1 VSPEVSSGDAIERSP
16 NQKPPAGPLK
26 RAGLLGV
33 KHSGSHS
40 SFGSQLSIYSA
51 AGGGK
56 GNYDITGE
64 VLVGIS
70 YNGGQL
76 LVHVNRARDL
86 AAADS
91 NGFSDPYVKTYL
103 LPDRSKHSKRKTNVQ
118 RKTLSPIFDETLE
131 YSVSESE
138 LSSRTLWLS
147 VWDWDRFGR
156 NQFLGELRLPLNS
169 LDLTDSTDHWHTLMD
184 KDEEPEAMDYYRGQ
198 LHLALRFSPRDTKKG
213 KTRGLLEIII
223 KQGRDF
229 PSMGGNEKPDPVVK
243 CYLLPDKS
251 SSGKRKAGV
260 IKNQNN
266 PMWDELIS
274 YEKVILEEISKERV
288 LEVTVWDW
296 DKKGSSF
303 IGGLRIG
310 PTPSGPSQ
318 SKEWMDSIG
327 EEATHWETML
337 AHPGEWAEQW
347 HTLRTTM
354 DPRNIAFQDH

>member
-1 VSPEVSSGDAIERSP
+1 
-16 NQKPPAGPLK
+16 
-26 RAGLLGV
+26 
-33 KHSGSHS
+33 
-40 SFGSQLSIYSA
+40 
-51 AGGGK
+51 
-56 GNYDITGE
+56 
-64 VLVGIS
+64 
-70 YNGGQL
+70 
-76 LVHVNRARDL
+76 
-86 AAADS
+86 
-91 NGFSDPYVKTYL
+91 
-103 LPDRSKHSKRKTNVQ
+103 
-118 RKTLSPIFDETLE
+118 
-131 YSVSESE
+131 
-138 LSSRTLWLS
+138 
-147 VWDWDRFGR
+147 
-156 NQFLGELRLPLNS
+156 
-169 LDLTDSTDHWHTLMD
+169 MD

>member
-91 NGFSDPYVKTYL
+91 NGSSDPYVKTYL

-156 NQFLGELRLPLNS
+156 NQFLGEIKVSLKSLNLRNDTEL
-169 LDLTDSTDHWHTLMD
+169 WYTLVD
-184 KDEEPEAMDYYRGQ
+184 KDQPYNVNTETA
-198 LHLALRFSPRDTKKG
+198 T
-213 KTRGLLEIII
+213 
-223 KQGRDF
+223 
-229 PSMGGNEKPDPVVK
+229 
-243 CYLLPDKS
+243 
-251 SSGKRKAGV
+251 
-260 IKNQNN
+260 
-266 PMWDELIS
+266 ELS
-274 YEKVILEEISKERV
+274 RPH
-288 LEVTVWDW
+288 
-296 DKKGSSF
+296 
-303 IGGLRIG
+303 RQHR
-310 PTPSGPSQ
+310 P
-318 SKEWMDSIG
+318 
-327 EEATHWETML
+327 L
-337 AHPGEWAEQW
+337 AHSNGQG
-347 HTLRTTM
+347 
-354 DPRNIAFQDH
+354 